1 MLDNADDPAA
11 ALSIAGTPVADA
23 QGWVRPTPEHG
34 CVLITAR
41 DGSTTV
47 WGGWTR
53 RRHRMAPLET
63 AHGADVL
70 LDLAQATFAED
81 VINQPARA
89 QFEAF
94 LDEHR
99 SQLNRCLDGLTEEQ
113 ARQSLVP
120 SRTTLL
126 GLVKHAT
133 FVEKVWFDEA
143 VTCRSRAEIGI
154 PATSEESFI
163 LHDDDTIA
171 SVRQAHREA
180 CESSRLATSSLG
192 LDDRVYGCW
201 RGPLPLRWVYLH
213 VLREL
218 AQHCGHA
225 DILREQILN
234 G

>member
-1 MLDNADDPAA
+1 M
-11 ALSIAGTPVADA
+11 
-23 QGWVRPTPEHG
+23 
-34 CVLITAR
+34 
-41 DGSTTV
+41 
-47 WGGWTR
+47 
-53 RRHRMAPLET
+53 PL
-63 AHGADVL
+63 L
-70 LDLAQATFAED
+70 PATFAED

-126 GLVKHAT
+126 GLVK
-133 FVEKVWFDEA
+133 
-143 VTCRSRAEIGI
+143 
-154 PATSEESFI
+154 
-163 LHDDDTIA
+163 
-171 SVRQAHREA
+171 QAHREA
-180 CESSRLATSSLG
+180 CESSRLATPSLG
-192 LDDRVYGCW
+192 LDDRVYGYW

-234 G
+234 LNR

>member
-1 MLDNADDPAA
+1 MSSP
-11 ALSIAGTPVADA
+11 P
-23 QGWVRPTPEHG
+23 
-34 CVLITAR
+34 
-41 DGSTTV
+41 
-47 WGGWTR
+47 
-53 RRHRMAPLET
+53 
-63 AHGADVL
+63 
-70 LDLAQATFAED
+70 ATFED
-81 VINQPARA
+81 VIDQPAQA

-99 SQLNRCLDGLTEEQ
+99 RELNGCLDGLTEEQ
-113 ARQSLVP
+113 ARRSLVP

-154 PATSEESFI
+154 PATPDESFI
-163 LHDDDTIA
+163 LTDDDGIA
-171 SVRQAHREA
+171 TVRQAHQEA
-180 CESSRLATSSLG
+180 CESSRRATESLG
-192 LDDRVYGCW
+192 LDDIDRGNR

-225 DILREQILN
+225 DILREQILRDDA
-234 G
+234 GQAGQPDHRRGGR

>member
-1 MLDNADDPAA
+1 MPSLP
-11 ALSIAGTPVADA
+11 
-23 QGWVRPTPEHG
+23 
-34 CVLITAR
+34 
-41 DGSTTV
+41 
-47 WGGWTR
+47 
-53 RRHRMAPLET
+53 
-63 AHGADVL
+63 
-70 LDLAQATFAED
+70 ATFAED

-99 SQLNRCLDGLTEEQ
+99 GGLNRCLDGLTEEQ
-113 ARQSLVP
+113 ARRSLVP

-126 GLVKHAT
+126 GLVKHAA

-143 VTCRSRAEIGI
+143 VTGRSRAEIGI
-154 PATSEESFI
+154 PATPDESFI
-163 LHDDDTIA
+163 LYDDDTIA
-171 SVRQAHREA
+171 SVQQAHREA

-192 LDDRVYGCW
+192 LDDRVTCNR